1 MFSVIYTSTEGDA
14 IQNYSHLCRRPE
26 GCSLKIRDQDRIV
39 EDLSTF
45 GAEGY
50 RLWVKVD

>member
-1 MFSVIYTSTEGDA
+1 MFSVIYTPTEGDA
-14 IQNYSHLCRRPE
+14 IQNYSHLFRRLE
-26 GCSLKIRDQDRIV
+26 GCFLKIRDPDRIE